1 MDDHVER
8 LTARCICGVCVCV
21 CVCMCVCVCVCDLRV
36 LALVGL

>member
-21 CVCMCVCVCVCDLRV
+21 CVCVCDLWV